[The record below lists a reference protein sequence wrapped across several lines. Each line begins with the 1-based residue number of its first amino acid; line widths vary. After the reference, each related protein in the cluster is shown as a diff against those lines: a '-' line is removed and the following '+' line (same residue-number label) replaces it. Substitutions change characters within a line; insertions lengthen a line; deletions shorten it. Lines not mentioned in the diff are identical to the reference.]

1 MVSIFQT
8 VESQPNAQGTGST
21 IMHSVGV
28 FLLEQQGGERV
39 YLNDTMTPQQLAT
52 NLHLLLMG

>member
-1 MVSIFQT
+1 
-8 VESQPNAQGTGST
+8 
-21 IMHSVGV
+21 MHSVGV